1 MTQLHEHIAGVARG
15 DPEALRALYRSTSA
29 KLFGVC
35 LRILGDRGEA
45 EDVLQEVYVTVWR
58 KAHLF
63 QPERGLSP
71 MTWLAALARNK
82 AIDRLRSRGR
92 LRRTDPLDTASEVSD
107 PAASALDGLE
117 LDGER
122 RRLERCL
129 AELDDRQ
136 SLAIRTAFFEG
147 ASYPELADRLGTP
160 LGTLKSWIRRGLL
173 KLRTCLEP

>member
-1 MTQLHEHIAGVARG
+1 VTQLLDDIAGVARG
-15 DPEALRALYRSTSA
+15 DPEALRALYRTTSA
-29 KLFGVC
+29 KLFGIC

-92 LRRTDPLDTASEVSD
+92 LRRADPLDAASEVRD
-107 PAASALDGLE
+107 PAASALEGLE

-129 AELDDRQ
+129 AELDERQ
-136 SLAIRTAFFEG
+136 STAIRTAFFEG
-147 ASYPELADRLGTP
+147 TSYPELADRLGTP